1 MKRIWIF
8 NDTHIGVRR
17 TGGTTAAS
25 SAALRAEVQA
35 QFRYQLS
42 LPSNGDDVIINGD
55 LTDQFSLDLN
65 DTVELLQTLQNF
77 LADNPASRL
86 ALCTGNHDRSKR
98 SDEMGTV
105 EFLGR
110 LLEGSPNV
118 LLVQEP
124 ADLGDGVYVIPHL
137 VNQVLFDQALLAV
150 PQDTKFLLLHCNAM
164 SSFAE
169 HSDHSLNL
177 SREQALELTRR
188 GVTIILGH
196 EHHPRD
202 LMGGKLVI
210 AGNQF
215 PTSIADCVTP
225 EGRFSTRKD
234 CLVIDGGE
242 VKRVPTWTSAD
253 TCGFHPIDVHGL
265 MADGCAAYSDLL
277 GFVRVTGEVEAEQA
291 ADALRAISRLRQT
304 CNAFVV
310 GNSIK
315 VRHGGEEIEG
325 ILDGVE
331 DVRKV
336 DVVSMLMEALTE
348 EQREA
353 VKALLA
359 LQT

>member
-1 MKRIWIF
+1 MLVV
-8 NDTHIGVRR
+8 NDLHIGARR
-17 TGGTTAAS
+17 AAGTTPAS
-25 SAALRAEVQA
+25 AAALRQCIVDAFSNLTSSRLSKEV
-35 QFRYQLS
+35 
-42 LPSNGDDVIINGD
+42 VVNGD
-55 LTDQFSLDLN
+55 LFDSYDIPHNDLLGAYAACAAF
-65 DTVELLQTLQNF
+65 LLQ
-77 LADNPASRL
+77 DEGHRL
-86 ALCTGNHDRSKR
+86 HLLPGNHCLSKSSTDLSSFELMGRFLVGRFGAQVSYHDRGGWI
-98 SDEMGTV
+98 DE
-105 EFLGR
+105 
-110 LLEGSPNV
+110 SN
-118 LLVQEP
+118 
-124 ADLGDGVYVIPHL
+124 GVYAIPHL
-137 VNQVLFDQALLAV
+137 VNQALFDQALQEV
-150 PQDTKFLLLHCNAM
+150 PAETKFLLLHCNAM
-164 SSFAE
+164 SPFAE

-177 SREQALELTRR
+177 GREQALELIRR
-188 GVTIILGH
+188 GATIILGH
-196 EHHPRD
+196 EHHRRD
-202 LMGGKLVI
+202 LMGGKLIVV
-210 AGNQF
+210 GNQF

-225 EGRFSTRKD
+225 EGRASTGKD

-242 VKRVPTWTSAD
+242 VKRVPTWTPAD
-253 TCGFHPIDVHGL
+253 TYGFHPVDVQSL

-315 VRHGGEEIEG
+315 VRHGGEEIED

-353 VKALLA
+353 VRALLA

>member
-1 MKRIWIF
+1 MKRTWIF

-25 SAALRAEVQA
+25 AAALRAGVQT
-35 QFRYQLS
+35 QFRHLLS

-65 DTVELLQTLQNF
+65 DTFELLQTLQDF
-77 LADNPASRL
+77 LAANSASRL
-86 ALCTGNHDRSKR
+86 VICTGNHDVSKR
-98 SDEMGTV
+98 SDEMGTA

-110 LLEGSPNV
+110 LLSTHPNA
-118 LLVQEP
+118 LLVQAP
-124 ADLGDGVYVIPHL
+124 ADLGDGVYAIPHL
-137 VNQVLFDQALLAV
+137 TNQALFDQALQAV
-150 PQDTKFLLLHCNAM
+150 PQGVEFLLLHCNAM
-164 SSFAE
+164 STFAE

-177 SREQALELTRR
+177 SREQAVELR
-188 GVTIILGH
+188 GRGITMILGH
-196 EHHPRD
+196 EHHRRD
-202 LMGGKLVI
+202 LMGGKLIVV
-210 AGNQF
+210 GNQF

-225 EGRFSTRKD
+225 EGRASTGKD
-234 CLVIDGGE
+234 CLVIEDGAA
-242 VKRVPTWTSAD
+242 KRVPTWAPDD
-253 TCGFHPIDVHGL
+253 TYGFHLVDVQSL

-315 VRHGGEEIEG
+315 VRHGGEEIED